1 LILARVF
8 EKLRGGRFEPIEL
21 PRSKLRGIKPAVIE
35 RFEPFK
41 LFNRLNQSEVTP

>member
-1 LILARVF
+1 MTDFKRSGISSL
-8 EKLRGGRFEPIEL
+8 
-21 PRSKLRGIKPAVIE
+21 RSKLRGIKPAVIE